1 MTINLDAAIK
11 IILLDIEGTTT
22 PIDFVVQVLFPY
34 ARTHL
39 KNYLAKHWDN
49 AEVQADLLRL
59 QAENIADAQPLEI
72 THPESVMNFLVWLMD
87 QDRKS
92 TPLKS
97 LQGKVWEEGYR
108 SGELKS
114 RVFADVPVAF
124 TRWQQQQKRVC
135 IFSSGS
141 ILAQKLLFEFT
152 EFGNLS
158 SFISGW
164 FDTNIGAKKEAESYQ
179 RVAAELNCR
188 VHEILFISDVTAELQ
203 AARSAGM
210 PTILSVRSGNQPQPD
225 AESFAQVQ
233 SFAEIIDPRA

>member
-72 THPESVMNFLVWLMD
+72 TQPDSVMRYLAWLME

-97 LQGKVWEEGYR
+97 LQGKVWEEGYG
-108 SGELKS
+108 SGALKS
-114 RVFADVPVAF
+114 QIFADVPLAL
-124 TRWQQQQKRVC
+124 TRWQEQQKRIC

-141 ILAQKLLFEFT
+141 ILAQKLLFKFT
-152 EFGNLS
+152 EVGNLS

-179 RVAAELNCR
+179 RIAAELNCAA
-188 VHEILFISDVTAELQ
+188 HEILFISDVTAELQ

-210 PTILSVRSGNQPQPD
+210 LTILSVRPGNQPQPD
-225 AESFAQVQ
+225 AASYAQVQ